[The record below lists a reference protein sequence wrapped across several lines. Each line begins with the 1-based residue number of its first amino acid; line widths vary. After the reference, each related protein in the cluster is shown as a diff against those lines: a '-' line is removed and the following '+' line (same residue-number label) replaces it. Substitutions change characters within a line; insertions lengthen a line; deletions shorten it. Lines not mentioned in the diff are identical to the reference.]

1 MENASKALIMA
12 GGILIAVI
20 IMTIGVYVFA
30 TFGGSSKDIQEQ
42 LNSRNLAEFNNN
54 FTKFQG
60 SKEITIHDIIS
71 LANFARQYN
80 EDMGLNYMDKS
91 YINVCIGK
99 TNLSNDTTQDIEL
112 LKSKSTNGEE
122 IKYYKCQKIEY
133 DDDAKR
139 VNEILFT
146 ENKKVGTWKKEY

>member
-80 EDMGLNYMDKS
+80 VDMGLNYRDKS

-112 LKSKSTNGEE
+112 LKSKSTNGKE

-133 DDDAKR
+133 YEDTKR
-139 VNEILFT
+139 VNRIVFT
-146 ENKKVGTWKKEY
+146 EN

>member
-1 MENASKALIMA
+1 MENASKAIIMA

-54 FTKFQG
+54 FTKFQD

-80 EDMGLNYMDKS
+80 VDMGLNYRDKS

-112 LKSKSTNGEE
+112 LKSKSTNGKE
-122 IKYYKCQKIEY
+122 IKYYECQKIEY
-133 DDDAKR
+133 YEDTKR
-139 VNEILFT
+139 VNRIVFT
-146 ENKKVGTWKKEY
+146 EN

>member
-71 LANFARQYN
+71 LANFAIQYN
-80 EDMGLNYMDKS
+80 EDMGLNYNDNS
-91 YINVCIGK
+91 YIHVCIK
-99 TNLSNDTTQDIEL
+99 DLDLSKDLSDKKKIEL
-112 LKSKSTNGEE
+112 LESSNSTNGEK
-122 IKYYKCQKIEY
+122 IKYYECKKIEY
-133 DDDAKR
+133 DYDTKR
-139 VNEILFT
+139 VNRIVFT
-146 ENKKVGTWKKEY
+146 EN

>member
-80 EDMGLNYMDKS
+80 VDMGLNYMDKS

-99 TNLSNDTTQDIEL
+99 TNLSNDTTQYIEL

-133 DDDAKR
+133 DDDTKR
-139 VNEILFT
+139 VKEIVFT
-146 ENKKVGTWKKEY
+146 EN

>member
-133 DDDAKR
+133 YEDTKR
-139 VNEILFT
+139 VNKIVFT
-146 ENKKVGTWKKEY
+146 EN